1 MSVDVRIKQK
11 LFFGKKLD
19 ISDIIKITGLSY
31 GVSDEYYRLI
41 KNEIANHTLIYDE
54 NKLARGID
62 LSIDGPYIQ
71 LNLSIPTSLSE
82 IKTFYEVIGLIC
94 RELKVNSY
102 ERNRENIKLSK
113 SMDYI
118 TADKN
123 TSILA
128 LETTKKEINEVGTA
142 IQLFGIYNPIAIGV
156 NEIKQFD
163 TNLDSFEEYL
173 NKTQSIN
180 AYFAIPRFYNYNNR
194 IIGVYEI
201 CENMTYILPLIP
213 YVLFDKIK
221 GVNDWYVDLSNG
233 NNEESLVKYNDF
245 INNVNSKVYYDA
257 KNCTV
262 RLNKDEIKSMIEKY
276 SASL

>member
-276 SASL
+276 TASL